1 MRQMTLVRK
10 NLTRRIVRTIL
21 VIVSIAV
28 AFLIFAFLNAFRLAS
43 VTGAH
48 SQESTRLLVSN
59 KISFTQPLPIS
70 YLPQIEGVE
79 GVRGVTHRTWFGGYY
94 REPSNFIVTYAVD
107 PASYF
112 GVFPETGA
120 DPAAVAAFGARRDG
134 ALVGTAVAKRFN
146 IKPGDRLPLFS
157 TTYGRGDG
165 RRSWEFEVVGLLP
178 SAKGQFQNTVLINYG
193 YLDEGRSYGK
203 GSISQFALA
212 TSGPEVNDRVT
223 AAIDGRFANS
233 VAETAT
239 MTETK
244 FNQAFLAQFADVSS
258 IVLLVTAAAF
268 ASILMITGTT
278 LVAAVRERRHEIALQ
293 YAVGFSRRHVAVQL
307 LGESLLLA
315 TIGGFLGMS
324 LAAMMLG
331 GMRAASQGQLDH
343 VTIAPSIWGDAV
355 LIMLAFSAAAAAVPM
370 LLVHRMNLAE
380 ALRRS

>member
-1 MRQMTLVRK
+1 MRQLTLVRK

-48 SQESTRLLVSN
+48 DQESTRLLVSN
-59 KISFTQPLPIS
+59 KVSFTQPLPIG
-70 YLPQIEGVE
+70 YLQQIAGVD
-79 GVRGVTHRTWFGGYY
+79 GVRAVTHRTWFGGYY
-94 REPSNFIVTYAVD
+94 RQPSNFIVTYAVD

-112 GVFPETGA
+112 DVFPETGA
-120 DPAAVAAFGARRDG
+120 DPAGLAAFKARRDG
-134 ALVGTAVAKRFN
+134 ALVGTAIARRFHL
-146 IKPGDRLPLFS
+146 KPGDRLPLFS
-157 TTYGRGDG
+157 TSWGRADG

-178 SAKGQFQNTVLINYG
+178 SAKGQFQNTVLVNYD

-203 GSISQFALA
+203 GSISQFALGTRDSA
-212 TSGPEVNDRVT
+212 LNDRVT
-223 AAIDGRFANS
+223 AAIDSKFANS
-233 VAETAT
+233 IAETAT
-239 MTETK
+239 MTEAK

-293 YAVGFSRRHVAVQL
+293 YAVGFSRRQVAFQL

-315 TIGGFLGMS
+315 TIGGLLGMS
-324 LAAMMLG
+324 LAAGMLG

-343 VTIAPSIWGDAV
+343 VALAPSIWGDAV
-355 LIMLAFSAAAAAVPM
+355 LIMLAFALAAAAVPM
-370 LLVHRMNLAE
+370 LLVHRMNLAG